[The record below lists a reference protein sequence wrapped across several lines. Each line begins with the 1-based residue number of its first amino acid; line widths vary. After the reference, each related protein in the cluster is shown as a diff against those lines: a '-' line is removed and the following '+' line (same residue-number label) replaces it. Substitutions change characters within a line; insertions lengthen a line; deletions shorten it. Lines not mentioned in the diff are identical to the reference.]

1 MIYNNFKYADIVTV
15 IKVCVLEWFGHIVR
29 MDCGKTVNT
38 LLEGKPQGERKK
50 GIPGL
55 RWMDDGC
62 LIGLGG
68 M

>member
-1 MIYNNFKYADIVTV
+1 
-15 IKVCVLEWFGHIVR
+15 
-29 MDCGKTVNT
+29 MDCGKTVNM
-38 LLEGKPQGERKK
+38 LLEGKPQGRRKK